1 MRKRKPNGRARLTR
15 VLALLCCLSVTVGSF
30 AFFTDRV
37 TQETEAVA
45 GTMDLAFKDISSS
58 RTGANGI
65 LSNNEFALDEA
76 WKTSIITPGGVTNPG
91 DFFDL
96 SFELEN
102 EGSKSMDVRH
112 RLVLLSTMPL
122 SPTAPEYELTVMVGS
137 NPIPVPGVVSDD
149 GMVITYDLP
158 TLLLNGSVEEEPDAT
173 EETRYTVR
181 LAFDLEAGNEFM
193 DSDVTVLY
201 NAQAKQ
207 HRYSDASHWVSWA
220 EYETSFDQVGDDMP
234 GAVKLYGSG
243 QIFYKTAP
251 AELKFLSSMDRDKLQ
266 QILIDDVE
274 LDASS
279 YTVTGEDNTFIA
291 LPIDYLQTLSLGG
304 HDITAVF
311 TDSSATARF
320 HVADI
325 VPTPDV
331 EDAVLHGDGQVFNK
345 MAPYALAFRSSINLP
360 DVTEIRVDGE
370 AIDPSN
376 YTIRDN
382 NSLFVLSIDYLQTLV
397 GGDHEIQVISSA
409 GASSAGFSV
418 FEPVQDAIGFYY
430 DVPYSVTE
438 VDGTLTQ
445 TVSLLLREDG
455 TAYLILSVDGTE
467 DATGEYVCSTNP
479 QGPMKY
485 TISGRQISLT
495 AEGASRTISAT
506 ISADGETIDITIPGT
521 GTLTLTQD
529 DAGYI
534 FVDEGYGYIYSE
546 PLGGYAAS
554 PYTKA
559 QAGAKPV
566 FGPVR
571 SNIYGAPVVCLSP
584 TTSSL
589 DTSAVT
595 SVGLIGSGFAIELP
609 DSLTTIGPDSFYRF
623 TNLSTV
629 VLPDNITSIGVEA
642 FYYCDKLVSI
652 HLPANLEVIGNSAFA
667 ECDSLTSIT
676 LPDKVEVIGDEAFYS
691 CEYVTDVYIPASVT
705 EIGDSA
711 FGHLWQ
717 LEDVYYA
724 GTQDQWNAITMGAG
738 NGYLTGATIHFN
750 SAG

>member
-45 GTMDLAFKDISSS
+45 GTMDLVFKDISSS

-122 SPTAPEYELTVMVGS
+122 TPTAPEYELTVMAGS
-137 NPIPVPGVVSDD
+137 NPIPVPGVVSDN

-234 GAVKLYGSG
+234 GAVKIYGSG

-251 AELKFLSSMDRDKLQ
+251 FELKFLSSMDRDKLQ
-266 QILIDDVE
+266 QILVDGVA
-274 LDASS
+274 LDASN
-279 YTVTGEDNTFIA
+279 YTVTGEDNTFIT
-291 LPIDYLQTLSLGG
+291 LSVDYLQTLSLGG

-331 EDAVLHGDGQVFNK
+331 EDAVLYGDGQIFNK

-370 AIDPSN
+370 TVDASN
-376 YTIRDN
+376 YTVRDN
-382 NSLFVLSIDYLQTLV
+382 NSLFVLSIDYLQTLAE
-397 GGDHEIQVISSA
+397 GDHQIQVISSA

-418 FEPVQDAIGFYY
+418 FEPAKDGLGFYY

-438 VDGTLTQ
+438 VDGTLAQ
-445 TVSLLLREDG
+445 TISLLLREDG
-455 TAYLILSVDGTE
+455 TAYLVISVDGTE
-467 DATGEYVCSTNP
+467 DASGEYVCSVTP
-479 QGPMKY
+479 QGPLTY
-485 TISGRQISLT
+485 TFSGRQLSLI
-495 AEGASRTISAT
+495 ANGNTIPAT
-506 ISADGETIDITIPGT
+506 ISADGETIDITLSGT
-521 GTLTLTQD
+521 EVTLTQD
-529 DAGYI
+529 DAGFL
-534 FVDEGYGYIYSE
+534 FVDDGYGYIYSDT
-546 PLGGYAAS
+546 LGGYAAT
-554 PYTKA
+554 PYTKS
-559 QAGAKPV
+559 QTGAKPV
-566 FGPVR
+566 FGPVL
-571 SNIYGAPVVCLSP
+571 SNIYGAPVVCMSS
-584 TTSSL
+584 TIASL
-589 DTSAVT
+589 DASAVT
-595 SVGLIGSGFAIELP
+595 SVGLIGSGFSIELP
-609 DSLTTIGPDSFYRF
+609 ASLTTIGPDSFYRF
-623 TNLSTV
+623 RNLSTV
-629 VLPDNITSIGVEA
+629 VLPDNITSIGIEA
-642 FYYCDKLVSI
+642 FYYCTNLVSI
-652 HLPANLEVIGNSAFA
+652 ELPANLEVIGADAFRT
-667 ECDSLTSIT
+667 CYSLPSIK
-676 LPDKVEVIGDEAFYS
+676 LPKKVEIIGDGAFSS
-691 CEYVTDVYIPASVT
+691 CDNLTEIFIPASVT
-705 EIGDSA
+705 EIGDGA
-711 FGHLWQ
+711 FNYCSSLR
-717 LEDVYYA
+717 DVYYA
-724 GTQDQWNAITMGAG
+724 GTQEQWNNITMGTD
-738 NGYLTGATIHFN
+738 NSYLTNATIHYN